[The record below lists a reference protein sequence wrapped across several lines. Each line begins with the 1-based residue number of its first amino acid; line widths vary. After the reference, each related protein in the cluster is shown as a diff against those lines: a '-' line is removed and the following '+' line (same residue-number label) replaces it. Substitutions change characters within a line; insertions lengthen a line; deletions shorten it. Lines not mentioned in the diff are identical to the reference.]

1 MPERPSEVDVDV
13 DVLIVGGGGAGLTA
27 SILLSE
33 LGIDHVLI
41 NARPSTSN
49 LPKAHL
55 LNQHTMEIFTDL
67 GVADTVY
74 ERGTPAEN
82 MRYSGWYAGL
92 AGTDPDAG
100 RRFGLI
106 ESWGAAGSSPEWA
119 AASPYR
125 STNLPQIRL
134 EPVLR
139 ERAEALAPP
148 GRIRFHHELTTFTQ
162 DADGVTATIA
172 DHATG
177 TGTGAAYEIRAR
189 YLLGCDGGRTV
200 GRALGIDLEGP
211 RDLMRVATIHLTAD
225 LSAWARDPEVYIR
238 WLLIPDTGTGA
249 TVVPMGPTR
258 WGPDSEEW
266 VVHLNYATDDPRGL
280 DDDKVTA
287 DLRTTLGLYDH
298 DLTVHLITRWAIEGV
313 VASRFQDGRVFLLG
327 DAAHRHPPTGG
338 LGLNAAIQ
346 DTANLAWKLAAV
358 LRGEAGA
365 ALLDTYE
372 PERRPTTARN
382 VQRAIDNALNHIV
395 TADAIAAGD
404 TTDPAGNWANMRRL
418 WSGLPEDAEHAA
430 HVRRLIAGQSMEF
443 NEHNIEYGYT
453 YASSAIV
460 PDGTA
465 APDNPDPIRI
475 YQPCARPGHP
485 LPHAW
490 LDADDGTQLSTLDLV
505 RPGRLLLI
513 AGEDGEDWCEAAVK
527 LADTAPLDVVRIGH
541 LDGEYL
547 DRRSTWFR
555 LRGHDGGGAVLV
567 RPDRFVA
574 WRALTTSADPVRDL
588 SAALDAVLAR
598 R

>member
-1 MPERPSEVDVDV
+1 MPDRDLDLDVDVDV

-41 NARPSTSN
+41 NARPETSN

-55 LNQHTMEIFTDL
+55 LNQHTMEILADL

-106 ESWGAAGSSPEWA
+106 ESWGAGGLSPEWTT
-119 AASPYR
+119 ASPYR

-139 ERAEALAPP
+139 ERAEDLAPP
-148 GRIRFHHELTTFTQ
+148 GGVRFHHELTAFTQ
-162 DADGVTATIA
+162 DADGVTATVA
-172 DHATG
+172 DHTTG
-177 TGTGAAYEIRAR
+177 TTYEIRAR

-200 GRALGIDLEGP
+200 GRALGIDLDGP
-211 RDLMRVATIHLTAD
+211 RDLMRVATIHLSAD
-225 LSAWARDPEVYIR
+225 LSAWARDPEVLIR
-238 WLLIPDTGTGA
+238 WLLVPGTGTGA
-249 TVVPMGPTR
+249 TIVPMGPAR

-266 VVHLNYATDDPRGL
+266 VVHLNYASDDPRGL

-287 DLRTTLGLYDH
+287 DLRTTLGLHDH
-298 DLTVHLITRWAIEGV
+298 DLTVHLITRWSIEGV

-358 LRGEAGA
+358 LRGQAGA

-382 VQRAIDNALNHIV
+382 VQRAIDNALNHVV
-395 TADAIAAGD
+395 TAEAIAAGD
-404 TTDPAGNWANMRRL
+404 TTDPAGNWANIRRL
-418 WSGLPEDAEHAA
+418 SSGLPEDAEHAA

-443 NEHNIEYGYT
+443 DEHNIEYGYT
-453 YASSAIV
+453 YTSSAVV
-460 PDGTA
+460 PDGT
-465 APDNPDPIRI
+465 PPPVNPDPIRI

-490 LDADDGTQLSTLDLV
+490 LDTGDGAQLSTLDLI
-505 RPGRLLLI
+505 RPGHLLLI
-513 AGEDGEDWCEAAVK
+513 AGEDGEEWCEAAAK
-527 LADTAPLDVVRIGH
+527 LAATAPLDSVRIGH
-541 LDGEYL
+541 LSGDYL
-547 DRRSTWFR
+547 DRRSTWTR

-574 WRALTTSADPVRDL
+574 WRALSASADPVRDL

-598 R
+598 L